1 MENGRNQNDSSMP
14 NRRIPVET
22 RAYYKK
28 RLQEEKRRKRKLIG
42 KISMICGTIV
52 LIGGVITA
60 AAFIGM
66 RGGVAADANTETQQ
80 SEIPAASVS
89 PVSSVPESSIEES
102 SEEEKTPKYSQDRNF
117 ELSLN
122 SLSKETKKKLDNN
135 LISEYIILYDFTE
148 DKIIYSKNAG
158 KKLYPASTTKLL
170 TAIVASKI
178 ISEDTVLT
186 VGDEITLIGP
196 ESSTA
201 YLVQGMN
208 LTFEMLLDALLL
220 PSGNDAAYTIAVNA
234 ARIYTG
240 NSKLSNEEAVN
251 VFLGLMNDAADQL
264 GCKNTHFVTPDG
276 WHDDNHYTT
285 AEDLAKIAAYARTVP
300 LIKKSCSKDYAEWE
314 LINYHAESSQESSQE
329 SKKNQENGEEESN
342 EPEYG
347 PIVSWYN
354 SNKLIDDETEVYS
367 KFVDGMKTG
376 FTDEAGSSVVAS
388 ATVSGHTLIAVVM
401 KGTTVSSKY
410 NDANLLFKYG
420 FDIYHLKYTFHNEK
434 DLLAS
439 LQSSVEE
446 SSMNQESSQTSKT
459 ENSENQ
465 ESSQASKEE
474 SAENQESSQ
483 NSENSQNSQAENQE
497 PSKEETSQSEE

>member
-1 MENGRNQNDSSMP
+1 MENGRNQNDFSMP
-14 NRRIPVET
+14 SRRIPVET

-28 RLQEEKRRKRKLIG
+28 RLQEEKRRKRKLIS

-66 RGGVAADANTETQQ
+66 RGGVAVDANTETQQ

-89 PVSSVPESSIEES
+89 PVSSVPESSIEEN

-122 SLSKETKKKLDNN
+122 SLSKETKKNLDNN

-240 NSKLSNEEAVN
+240 NPKLSNEEAVK

-285 AEDLAKIAAYARTVP
+285 AEDLTKIAAYARTIP

-314 LINYHAESSQESSQE
+314 LINYHPESSQQSSQS
-329 SKKNQENGEEESN
+329 SKKNQEEEETS
-342 EPEYG
+342 EQEYG

-354 SNKLIDDETEVYS
+354 SNKLIDDEAEVYS

-439 LQSSVEE
+439 LQSSAEE
-446 SSMNQESSQTSKT
+446 SSM
-459 ENSENQ
+459 
-465 ESSQASKEE
+465 
-474 SAENQESSQ
+474 NQESSQ

-497 PSKEETSQSEE
+497 SSKEETSQS